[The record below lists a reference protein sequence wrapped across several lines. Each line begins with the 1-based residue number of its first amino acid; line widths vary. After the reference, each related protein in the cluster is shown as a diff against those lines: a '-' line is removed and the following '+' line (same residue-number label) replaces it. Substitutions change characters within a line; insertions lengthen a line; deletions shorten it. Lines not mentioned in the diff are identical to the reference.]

1 MNPYRFTCAMLAI
14 AVIHVVLFVVLWDQ
28 GEGQIGVIY
37 MLAYAVFLML
47 ASFAV
52 QEPKR

>member
-14 AVIHVVLFVVLWDQ
+14 AIIHVVIFVALWDRGQ
-28 GEGQIGVIY
+28 GQTGVIY
-37 MLAYAVFLML
+37 MLACAGFLTL